1 LIQGAS
7 GSGKTALIGQCE
19 KIAQKQDWKT
29 VEIDAPALW
38 DSNILRDALPNR
50 NLLKMI
56 NWKAQFRYRDIVSAE
71 AGVNKSLL
79 SIQKILQSADR
90 PLLLILDE
98 AQMLGGS
105 NKPVGHHASVASN
118 ILRAIHNGKLGR
130 SVVLLAAGLGTT
142 KSALT
147 SLRISRFDKKYNIE
161 LGPLS
166 KESECAVIQD
176 WLKKEGRAKGDPTAW
191 IDSIANESH
200 GWPQHILSYVDPAV
214 EYLELNNDSMTEE
227 GLKLILEKGRSFGY
241 MITSACPWYNYGK
254 ASTSGKIAGKCSNR

>member
-1 LIQGAS
+1 
-7 GSGKTALIGQCE
+7 
-19 KIAQKQDWKT
+19 
-29 VEIDAPALW
+29 
-38 DSNILRDALPNR
+38 
-50 NLLKMI
+50 
-56 NWKAQFRYRDIVSAE
+56 VSAE

-254 ASTSGKIAGKCSNR
+254 ASTSGKIASKCSNR